1 METTKL
7 RRFAQYARRTLLEL
21 VEARLQ
27 LVLMPNS
34 AARRENLSAVKQLE
48 QEIQDHSREQV
59 IDRVAYTWFNRFCAM
74 RYMDVNRVNRISVV
88 SPLDGQFQPEILA
101 EAKMGHIDEEMVPAA
116 VQAKVRALLD
126 GTAPSP
132 DPQQEAYRLL
142 VVAVCNY
149 WQPAMPFLF
158 ERIAD
163 YTELLMPDD
172 LLSGNSILAYT
183 REAMT
188 PDACQDVEVI
198 GWLYQFYISEKKD
211 AVFEGLKKNKKIT
224 PENIPAA
231 TQLFT
236 PHWIVRYLVENSLG
250 RLWLLNRPNSRLAEK
265 MDYYIAPQEVET
277 DFLRI
282 VKPEDIKLCDPA
294 CGSGHMLTY
303 AFDLLYAIYEEEG
316 TDPSEIPSMILAHNL
331 FGIEIDERAAE
342 LAAFALTM
350 KALQY
355 DKRFFRRAAQ
365 SVGRDSSRQIPASP
379 NPAGV
384 NPDLRGTVA
393 PNICVLRPV
402 KIEPHD
408 LDAYVAE
415 VGRDLF
421 TANLRTLLTQF
432 EEADN
437 FGSLIRPVAMDY
449 AELRRVLAEKGIGS
463 QLLLEHVHKDVLRVL
478 EQAEYLSQRYQVVVA
493 NPPYMGGKGMNGR
506 LGAWIKD
513 NYADVK
519 SDLFSAFMVRNTEL
533 ALPKGQLGF
542 MSPFVWMF
550 LSSYEKLRH
559 FLITQKTITS
569 LVQLEYSGFDGATVP
584 ICTFTIENSHKPH
597 FHGGYV
603 RLSDF
608 RGSENQA
615 PRTIEAIKNTDCGWF
630 YRAASADFQK
640 IPGSPIAY
648 WVSASL
654 REAFQEFQRFSE
666 YSDTRIGL
674 ITGDNDH
681 YIRQWYEISISRAGF
696 GFTRNEAKQSGK
708 KWFPQSKGGDF
719 RRWYGNHQTLLNW
732 ENDGNELQT
741 KMHDSGERILA
752 HNFNLDKIF
761 LSGISWTKI
770 SSGTFGARLQPNGFL
785 FNDASANAFP
795 LKPEYQF
802 PLLAFLCSKL
812 PIEIL
817 KALNPTLNFLPGN
830 VASLPIAPDVIL
842 NEILSSNS
850 KALVGYSKDDWDSY
864 EMSWDFTRFPLLQS
878 DYCQPKLRATYAQ
891 LCTSW
896 LSWIQETQ
904 RLEEENNRIFIEA
917 YGLQD
922 ELTPDVPLNEI
933 TLTCNPHYRYGG
945 NKTEQELE
953 DLLRADTMHEF
964 ISYAVGC
971 MFGRYSLDQPGLIL
985 ANQGETLEDYL
996 CQVPQPRFTP
1006 DADNVIPLLDGDWF
1020 PDDITGRFREF
1031 LRATFGD
1038 EHYDENLR
1046 FIEAALGKKGKPLP
1060 IRDFFLK
1067 DFYNDHVKRYKKRP
1081 IYWLFSSP
1089 KGSFNA
1095 LIYLHRYRPDT
1106 VSVVLQYLRDFRSK
1120 LVSERDHQ
1128 EQMSISDSASQGEKT
1143 KALKKIEELKKTL
1156 VELDDYERETLYPLA
1171 TQQVA
1176 LDLDDG
1182 VKVNYLK
1189 LGAALKKIPGLDA
1202 KDEE

>member
-7 RRFAQYARRTLLEL
+7 RRFAQYARRNLLEL
-21 VEARLQ
+21 VATRLQ
-27 LVLMPNS
+27 LALQAES
-34 AARRENLSAVKQLE
+34 AARREAPAAVKQLE
-48 QEIQDHSREQV
+48 TQIRESSREQV
-59 IDRVAYTWFNRFCAM
+59 IDRVAYTWFNRFCAL

-101 EAKMGHIDEEMVPAA
+101 EAKMGHIDEEMVPNAI
-116 VQAKVRALLD
+116 QAKVRALLD
-126 GTAPSP
+126 GTTPSP

-142 VVAVCNY
+142 VVATCNY
-149 WQPAMPFLF
+149 WQRAMPFLF
-158 ERIAD
+158 EAIAD

-188 PDACQDVEVI
+188 PDACADVEVI

-277 DFLRI
+277 NFLRI
-282 VKPEDIKLCDPA
+282 AKPEDIKLCDPA

-316 TDPSEIPSMILAHNL
+316 TDPAEIPSIILAHNL

-355 DKRFFRRAAQ
+355 DKRFFRRRSSVRGEPFDGAQ
-365 SVGRDSSRQIPASP
+365 DRPVEPH
-379 NPAGV
+379 
-384 NPDLRGTVA
+384 
-393 PNICVLRPV
+393 ICVLRPIR
-402 KIEPHD
+402 IEPHD

-421 TANLRTLLTQF
+421 TANLRTLLIQF

-506 LGAWIKD
+506 LGAWAKD
-513 NYADVK
+513 NYPDSK
-519 SDLFSAFMVRNTEL
+519 SDTFAMFIERGLEMVPKLGYSAMVTM
-533 ALPKGQLGF
+533 Q
-542 MSPFVWMF
+542 SWMF
-550 LSSYEKLRH
+550 LSSYEKLRAN
-559 FLITQKTITS
+559 LMGNTS
-569 LVQLEYSGFDGATVP
+569 VECMAHMANMVMGIAFGTAATVWKNHGNPSSRGAFCYVEHEDIDEANKP
-584 ICTFTIENSHKPH
+584 IAFP
-597 FHGGYV
+597 
-603 RLSDF
+603 
-608 RGSENQA
+608 
-615 PRTIEAIKNTDCGWF
+615 PKNERNKLAVKKQDGVW
-630 YRAASADFQK
+630 YHRAASADFYK

-648 WVSASL
+648 WVSEKV
-654 REAFQEFQRFSE
+654 RDIFEAEPSVGE
-666 YSDTRIGL
+666 VV
-674 ITGDNDH
+674 
-681 YIRQWYEISISRAGF
+681 
-696 GFTRNEAKQSGK
+696 EAKQGLGTGQDAKFFRFFWEISRKGMGLDFPSVTDAWTSNK
-708 KWFPQSKGGDF
+708 KWLPLNKGGSF
-719 RRWYGNHQTLLNW
+719 RKWYGNREYVIAFDK
-732 ENDGNELQT
+732 ENRDVLKELGNHLPSEHLYC
-741 KMHDSGERILA
+741 KP
-752 HNFNLDKIF
+752 F
-761 LSGISWTKI
+761 ISWSDITSAINSFRK
-770 SSGTFGARLQPNGFL
+770 FEYGFL
-785 FNDASANAFP
+785 FSNTGHCAFP
-795 LKPEYQF
+795 KSSTEEF
-802 PLLAFLCSKL
+802 ILLSYCNNKFVNMMTK
-812 PIEIL
+812 I
-817 KALNPTLNFLPGN
+817 LNPTIHFHVGYFNLLPYP
-830 VASLPIAPDVIL
+830 SKIAEHKERIQNL
-842 NEILSSNS
+842 TEILVSSE
-850 KALVGYSKDDWDSY
+850 KMDWDSF
-864 EMSWDFTRFPLLQS
+864 ETSWDFRQSVLLRTKCRQS
-878 DYCQPKLRATYAQ
+878 MISATYECLRESWRKEALAAQ
-891 LCTSW
+891 L
-896 LSWIQETQ
+896 
-904 RLEEENNRIFIEA
+904 LEIENNSIFIDA
-917 YGLQD
+917 YSLED
-922 ELTPDVPLNEI
+922 ELTPDVPLSEI
-933 TLTCNPHYRYGG
+933 TLTCNPYYRYGG
-945 NKTEQELE
+945 NKSESELE
-953 DLLRADTMHEF
+953 DLLRADTMREF

-971 MFGRYSLDQPGLIL
+971 MFGRYSLDKPGLIL
-985 ANQGETLEDYL
+985 ANQGETLADYQQ
-996 CQVPQPRFTP
+996 QVPEPCFTP

-1020 PDDITGRFREF
+1020 SDDITGRFREF
-1031 LRATFGD
+1031 LRITFGD
-1038 EHYDENLR
+1038 EHYEENLR
-1046 FIEAALGKKGKPLP
+1046 FIETSLGKKDKPLP
-1060 IRDFFLK
+1060 IRDYFLK
-1067 DFYNDHVKRYKKRP
+1067 EFYTDHVKRYKKRP

-1106 VSVVLQYLRDFRSK
+1106 VSIVLQYLRDFRSK

-1128 EQMSISDSASQGEKT
+1128 EQMSISPSASQGEKT
-1143 KALKKIEELKKTL
+1143 KALKRIEELKRIL
-1156 VELDDYERETLYPLA
+1156 VELDDYERDTLYPLA
-1171 TQQVA
+1171 THQVA

>member
-21 VEARLQ
+21 IEARLQ
-27 LVLMPNS
+27 LVLQADS
-34 AARRENLSAVKQLE
+34 AARRENLTAVKQLE
-48 QEIQDHSREQV
+48 AQIQASSREQV
-59 IDRVAYTWFNRFCAM
+59 IDRVAYTWFNRFCAL

-101 EAKMGHIDEEMVPAA
+101 EAKMGHIDEERVPAA
-116 VQAKVRALLD
+116 IQAKVRALLD

-142 VVAVCNY
+142 VVAACNH

-172 LLSGNSILAYT
+172 LLSGNSILSYT

-250 RLWLLNRPNSRLAEK
+250 RLWLLNRPNSRLAGQ
-265 MDYYIAPQEVET
+265 MDYFIAPQEPVT

-282 VKPEDIKLCDPA
+282 AKPEDIKLCDPA

-316 TDPSEIPSMILAHNL
+316 ADPAEISEKILTHNL
-331 FGIEIDERAAE
+331 YGIEIDERAAE

-355 DKRFFRRAAQ
+355 DKRFFRRRANVSNVGWISDSASTKNDVCALNGGCASLIHPTPQQNQ
-365 SVGRDSSRQIPASP
+365 SPCH
-379 NPAGV
+379 
-384 NPDLRGTVA
+384 

-402 KIEPHD
+402 KIAPHD
-408 LDAYVAE
+408 LDAYMAA

-449 AELRRVLAEKGIGS
+449 AEIRRVLAEKGIGN
-463 QLLLEHVHKDVLRVL
+463 QLLLEHVHRDVLRVL

-493 NPPYMGGKGMNGR
+493 NPPYMGSANFNPDLRAFLEQDYKVTR
-506 LGAWIKD
+506 
-513 NYADVK
+513 
-519 SDLFSAFMVRNTEL
+519 SDLYAIFVERSLRLLAPRSYLAMVTMQGWMFTKSYEHIRSLIVESCHINTL
-533 ALPKGQLGF
+533 AQLGTKAF
-542 MSPFVWMF
+542 EEISGEIVQTCAFVLQNTKPQSASTTFIRLVEGDGKKKNLDLLNKDHRYQFKQSEF
-550 LSSYEKLRH
+550 L
-559 FLITQKTITS
+559 
-569 LVQLEYSGFDGATVP
+569 
-584 ICTFTIENSHKPH
+584 
-597 FHGGYV
+597 
-603 RLSDF
+603 
-608 RGSENQA
+608 
-615 PRTIEAIKNTDCGWF
+615 
-630 YRAASADFQK
+630 K
-640 IPGSPIAY
+640 IPGNVMVYWTGDLIVKVFEELPAAGEYGEFREGIHTGQNDSYLRYWWEISRDKFSIKEDSYESIANNRKKWIPYNKGGAPIRWY
-648 WVSASL
+648 GGNEWVISFDDESRQSMAKLSGHVRPSQGFYFKEGATWPDVSSGKFAVKHYPAGYLFDAKGPVFVGSHLNRMISVLNSKTFVYLASL
-654 REAFQEFQRFSE
+654 MMPTLAFKCGTVKTMPVPKLGELGQLDEIASE
-666 YSDTRIGL
+666 L
-674 ITGDNDH
+674 
-681 YIRQWYEISISRAGF
+681 ISISR
-696 GFTRNEAKQSGK
+696 TTWDE
-708 KWFPQSKGGDF
+708 
-719 RRWYGNHQTLLNW
+719 
-732 ENDGNELQT
+732 
-741 KMHDSGERILA
+741 GE
-752 HNFNLDKIF
+752 
-761 LSGISWTKI
+761 
-770 SSGTFGARLQPNGFL
+770 
-785 FNDASANAFP
+785 
-795 LKPEYQF
+795 E
-802 PLLAFLCSKL
+802 
-812 PIEIL
+812 
-817 KALNPTLNFLPGN
+817 
-830 VASLPIAPDVIL
+830 
-842 NEILSSNS
+842 
-850 KALVGYSKDDWDSY
+850 
-864 EMSWDFTRFPLLQS
+864 SWDFSGLPLLHNKTATSVFSNAVRDFNVVKETRLTRFL
-878 DYCQPKLRATYAQ
+878 D
-891 LCTSW
+891 
-896 LSWIQETQ
+896 
-904 RLEEENNRIFIEA
+904 LELKNNQITASA
-917 YGLQD
+917 YGLSD
-922 ELTPDVPLNEI
+922 I
-933 TLTCNPHYRYGG
+933 TSPEVDASEVSIGFSSEVAQVT
-945 NKTEQELE
+945 
-953 DLLRADTMHEF
+953 DF
-964 ISYAVGC
+964 VSYAVGC
-971 MFGRYSLDQPGLIL
+971 MFGRYSLDKPGLIL
-985 ANQGETLEDYL
+985 ANQGESLEDYL
-996 CQVPQPRFTP
+996 RQVPQPRFTP

-1031 LRATFGD
+1031 LRITFGD
-1038 EHYDENLR
+1038 AHYDENLR
-1046 FIEAALGKKGKPLP
+1046 FIETALGKKGKPLP

-1067 DFYNDHVKRYKKRP
+1067 EFYSDHVKRYKKRP

-1120 LVSERDHQ
+1120 LAAHRAHL
-1128 EQMSISDSASQGEKT
+1128 EQVSISTSASQGEKT
-1143 KALKKIEELKKTL
+1143 RALKEIETLKKAQS
-1156 VELDDYERETLYPLA
+1156 ELDDYERDTLYPLA
-1171 TQQVA
+1171 THQVA

>member
-27 LVLMPNS
+27 LVLQAES
-34 AARRENLSAVKQLE
+34 AARRETPVAVRELE
-48 QEIQDHSREQV
+48 TQIRESSREQV
-59 IDRVAYTWFNRFCAM
+59 IDRVAYTWFNRFCAL

-101 EAKMGHIDEEMVPAA
+101 EAKMGHIDEEMVPAPI
-116 VQAKVRALLD
+116 QAKVRALLD

-142 VVAVCNY
+142 VVAVCNF

-250 RLWLLNRPNSRLAEK
+250 RLWLLNRPNSKLAGK
-265 MDYYIAPQEVET
+265 MDYYIAPQEAIT

-282 VKPEDIKLCDPA
+282 AKPEDIKLCDPA

-316 TDPSEIPSMILAHNL
+316 ADPVEIPEKILSHNL
-331 FGIEIDERAAE
+331 YGIEIDERAAE

-350 KALQY
+350 KARGKQRRFLN
-355 DKRFFRRAAQ
+355 KRIQ
-365 SVGRDSSRQIPASP
+365 
-379 NPAGV
+379 
-384 NPDLRGTVA
+384 

-402 KIEPHD
+402 KIEPAD
-408 LDAYVAE
+408 LDAYMAA

-421 TANLRTLLTQF
+421 TAKLRTLLTQF

-437 FGSLIRPVAMDY
+437 FGSLIRPEPMDY
-449 AELRRVLAEKGIGS
+449 AEIRRVLAEKGIGN
-463 QLLLEHVHKDVLRVL
+463 QLLLEHVHRDVLRVL

-506 LGAWIKD
+506 LGGWIND

-519 SDLFSAFMVRNTEL
+519 SDLFSAFIVRNTEL
-533 ALPKGQLGF
+533 TLPKGQLGF

-550 LSSYEKLRH
+550 ISSYEKLRQ
-559 FLITQKTITS
+559 FIITQKTITS

-584 ICTFTIENSHKPH
+584 ICTFTIENSHTPN

-603 RLSDF
+603 RLSAF

-615 PRTIEAIKNTDCGWF
+615 PRTLEAIKNPSCGWF
-630 YRAASADFQK
+630 YRFASTEFQK
-640 IPGSPIAY
+640 IPGSPIAF
-648 WVSASL
+648 WVGEKIIRAFAAGKFISSTCSTRKGMATGLNAEFVRTWAEVSA
-654 REAFQEFQRFSE
+654 R
-666 YSDTRIGL
+666 RIGFGL
-674 ITGDNDH
+674 T
-681 YIRQWYEISISRAGF
+681 RERAK
-696 GFTRNEAKQSGK
+696 TSGS
-708 KWFPQSKGGDF
+708 KWFPYANGGEY
-719 RRWYGNHQTLLNW
+719 RKWYGHYDDVVNW
-732 ENDGNELQT
+732 ELDGERLQT
-741 KMHDSGERILA
+741 EQHESGRIRAVNL
-752 HNFNLDKIF
+752 NLDFIF
-761 LSGISWTKI
+761 REGLSWTSI
-770 SSGTFGARLQPNGFL
+770 TSGHFSIRLLPPGFL
-785 FNDASANAFP
+785 FSSAANALFAKAS
-795 LKPEYQF
+795 LDLYLG
-802 PLLAFLCSKL
+802 LLNSKVHAFLG
-812 PIEIL
+812 
-817 KALNPTLNFLPGN
+817 KALNPTLNANPGDIGKIPLSTKPIDAIEQ
-830 VASLPIAPDVIL
+830 VAQALAI
-842 NEILSSNS
+842 S
-850 KALVGYSKDDWDSY
+850 KIDWDSR
-864 EMSWDFTRFPLLQS
+864 ETSWDFSALPLLQIGSS
-878 DYCQPKLRATYAQ
+878 DELIESGYEMLH
-891 LCTSW
+891 TSW
-896 LSWIQETQ
+896 QTATHNLL

-917 YGLQD
+917 YDLQD
-922 ELTPDVPLNEI
+922 ELKPDVPLAEI

-945 NKTEQELE
+945 DKSEQELE
-953 DLLRADTMHEF
+953 DLLRADTMRDF

-971 MFGRYSLDQPGLIL
+971 MFGRYSLDKPGLIL
-985 ANQGETLEDYL
+985 ANQGETLEDYRR
-996 CQVPQPRFTP
+996 QVPEPCFMP

-1020 PDDITGRFREF
+1020 PDDITGRFRDF
-1031 LRATFGD
+1031 LRVTFGD

-1067 DFYNDHVKRYKKRP
+1067 EFYADHVSRYKKRP
-1081 IYWLFSSP
+1081 IYWLFSSKP
-1089 KGSFNA
+1089 GNSGSFNA

-1106 VSVVLQYLRDFRSK
+1106 ASVVLQYLRDFRSK

-1128 EQMSISDSASQGEKT
+1128 EQMSISSSASQGEKT
-1143 KALKKIEELKKTL
+1143 KALKRIEELKKIL

-1171 TQQVA
+1171 TRQVA

-1182 VKVNYLK
+1182 VKRNYVE